1 VAYAEAL
8 MRHRRVNL
16 REILQDPEQRKE
28 LLVNAMIAIQAR
40 EGREMTRERAEEVY
54 EKIRG
59 AFRP

>member
-1 VAYAEAL
+1 

-40 EGREMTRERAEEVY
+40 EGRETTRERAEEVY